1 MLLLLVLVE
10 LLLLYRLSVVVH
22 SIVFRFFKKIFRS
35 TKISLWVYSVL
46 FLPGTLIH
54 ELSHFI
60 AAVLLFVHVGG
71 MSLMPEYEEGRL
83 KLGEVKVAKTDPI
96 RNFIIGI
103 APLLFGTT
111 VVLGLIY
118 KAAQNNLIYDFRF
131 AILFVYL
138 IFTISNT
145 MYSSKVDM
153 QESWKFFVILAA
165 LIVAVFLLRIPINL
179 EFTTNQQLIEG
190 FKQLS
195 IYLAV
200 PLALDV
206 LLLVVARRW

>member
-1 MLLLLVLVE
+1 MVLLLVLVE

-22 SIVFRFFKKIFRS
+22 SLVFRFFKRIFRS
-35 TKISLWVYSVL
+35 TRISLWLYSML
-46 FLPGTLIH
+46 FLPGTFIH

-96 RNFIIGI
+96 RNFVIGV
-103 APLLFGTT
+103 APLLFGTA

-118 KAAQNNLIYDFRF
+118 FASQNNIIYDLRF
-131 AILFVYL
+131 AVLFVYL
-138 IFTISNT
+138 IFTVSNT

-153 QESWKFFVILAA
+153 QESWKFFVIIAA
-165 LIVAVFLLRIPINL
+165 LIGTAFIFRVPVNFEFLNNQKFL
-179 EFTTNQQLIEG
+179 EAFRQLA
-190 FKQLS
+190 

-200 PLALDV
+200 PLAIDV